1 MQSSFERRAVGAG
14 SIVAA
19 LVLCGATMSAQ
30 SPPLELILSRA
41 ARYVDDFV
49 DRFSNVVTEE
59 RYVQSVSGLSQL
71 RNRSDRHRELRSD
84 FLLVKPSDSS
94 PWLPFRDVFEVDGA
108 PVRDR
113 EERLS
118 KMFLQSSSNALNR
131 ARELAVEAARYNLAG
146 NALLRTVNNPLVT
159 LAFLDE
165 ENQKR
170 FRFQLGRPE
179 PDLGPTIRIVAFRE
193 LARPTFIKGAF
204 DADLPARGRFWIDA
218 ETGRIV
224 RAELVLSSPIVS
236 ATLTTLLS
244 ARRSPGNR
252 RARRDA
258 GELSP
263 ESGRATDGICD
274 LRALPPLWRQHSRDG

>member
-118 KMFLQSSSNALNR
+118 KTVSSSR
-131 ARELAVEAARYNLAG
+131 
-146 NALLRTVNNPLVT
+146 
-159 LAFLDE
+159 
-165 ENQKR
+165 
-170 FRFQLGRPE
+170 
-179 PDLGPTIRIVAFRE
+179 
-193 LARPTFIKGAF
+193 
-204 DADLPARGRFWIDA
+204 
-218 ETGRIV
+218 
-224 RAELVLSSPIVS
+224 
-236 ATLTTLLS
+236 
-244 ARRSPGNR
+244 RRSRSEPRPRDLASRR
-252 RARRDA
+252 RATT
-258 GELSP
+258 SP
-263 ESGRATDGICD
+263 ATPCFA
-274 LRALPPLWRQHSRDG
+274 R